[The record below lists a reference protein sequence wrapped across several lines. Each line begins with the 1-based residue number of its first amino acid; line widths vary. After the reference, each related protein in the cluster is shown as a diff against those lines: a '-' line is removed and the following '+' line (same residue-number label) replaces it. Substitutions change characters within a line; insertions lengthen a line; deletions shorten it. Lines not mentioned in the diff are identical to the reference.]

1 MLLAVKHALLRHIGG
16 VARTHLVGFRLAD
29 GEVVEAQQ
37 FMEEGQSGVGVTDD
51 RLLGLLLLDN
61 SVKELG
67 VGHCG
72 CGHLVAGRL
81 VGFQLAKKVN
91 QFLF

>member
-1 MLLAVKHALLRHIGG
+1 
-16 VARTHLVGFRLAD
+16 
-29 GEVVEAQQ
+29 
-37 FMEEGQSGVGVTDD
+37 
-51 RLLGLLLLDN
+51 
-61 SVKELG
+61 LG